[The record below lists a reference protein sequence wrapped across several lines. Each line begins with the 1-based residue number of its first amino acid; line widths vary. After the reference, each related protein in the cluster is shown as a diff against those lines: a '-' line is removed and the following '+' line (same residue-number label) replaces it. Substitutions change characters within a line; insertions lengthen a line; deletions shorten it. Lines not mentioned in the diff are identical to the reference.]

1 LIYFYQGYLRHPA
14 GSLFLWKNAMEKS
27 FRNIG
32 KIVSVFGLKGEV
44 ILQHRLGKKISASK
58 IKVIFLE
65 EKKDELIPYFV
76 ESTRKKGDDDMY
88 MKLEGID
95 SKESA
100 SKYMRREVWL
110 REEEIQTHTQK
121 SNPIGWVGFHVVDQ
135 GRDLGPI
142 LEIIEQPHQVLCRI
156 EIDGKEVLIPINEQ
170 TLVKVD
176 HPSKMV
182 LLTLPDG
189 LLEVYLS

>member
-1 LIYFYQGYLRHPA
+1 
-14 GSLFLWKNAMEKS
+14 MEKS

-44 ILQHRLGKKISASK
+44 IVQHRLGKKISVSK

-76 ESTRKKGDDDMY
+76 ESTRKKGEDDMY

-110 REEEIQTHTQK
+110 REEEIQSHTQK
-121 SNPIGWVGFHVVDQ
+121 SNPIGWVGFHVADQ

-142 LEIIEQPHQVLCRI
+142 LEIIEQPHQVLCRL

-176 HPSKMV
+176 HKSKMV
-182 LLTLPDG
+182 MLTLPDG